1 MREALG
7 CSKAPLGGGGGWRGG
22 KSSGLRGRRPPLL
35 LALTSSMVGFR
46 VTCRYCMP
54 ASFIVSSM
62 HLDVSE
68 FPRKMVLGS
77 LENSTDREASRE
89 WGAALTNEHLAAAR
103 GPGLPA
109 V

>member
-1 MREALG
+1 MRETLGCLEAPSGGWEAGVAATALG
-7 CSKAPLGGGGGWRGG
+7 SGGTQ
-22 KSSGLRGRRPPLL
+22 PPLL
-35 LALTSSMVGFR
+35 RALTSSMVGFR

-68 FPRKMVLGS
+68 FPRKIVLGS
-77 LENSTDREASRE
+77 LENSMDREVSRE
-89 WGAALTNEHLAAAR
+89 WGAALTNERLAAPR

-109 V
+109 A

>member
-1 MREALG
+1 MGRSEATREA
-7 CSKAPLGGGGGWRGG
+7 GWRWRR
-22 KSSGLRGRRPPLL
+22 LRAPGRPAPPR
-35 LALTSSMVGFR
+35 ALTSSMAGFR

-68 FPRKMVLGS
+68 FPRKIVLGS
-77 LENSTDREASRE
+77 LGSSVGREASRE
-89 WGAALTNEHLAAAR
+89 WGAALAKGRLAAAR

-109 V
+109 A

>member
-1 MREALG
+1 MLKG
-7 CSKAPLGGGGGWRGG
+7 PLGVGGGWRGG
-22 KSSGLRGRRPPLL
+22 DRAGLRGARPPLL
-35 LALTSSMVGFR
+35 RALTSSMVGFR

-89 WGAALTNEHLAAAR
+89 WGAALASKHLAAAR